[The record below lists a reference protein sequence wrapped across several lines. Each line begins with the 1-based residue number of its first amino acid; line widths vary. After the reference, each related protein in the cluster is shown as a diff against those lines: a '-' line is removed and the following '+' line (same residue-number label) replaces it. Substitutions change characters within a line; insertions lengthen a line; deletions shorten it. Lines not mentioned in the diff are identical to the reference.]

1 MKVLTIIA
9 CVGAAGLA
17 ALGVIMAKTN
27 PDQPKYEE
35 YAVQGLT
42 KYLKSDV
49 CKKTPNLLENLIKI
63 NCNKLV
69 DSANPQIRDII
80 AATTARQNYVIF
92 SVYRTE
98 IKIDNLLP
106 NYKFE
111 TVAAFDNFY
120 TYKADKQWV
129 QQV

>member
-1 MKVLTIIA
+1 MKALTIITY
-9 CVGAAGLA
+9 VGAAGLA
-17 ALGVIMAKTN
+17 ALAITMAQTN

-69 DSANPQIRDII
+69 DSANPQIRELI
-80 AATTARQNYVIF
+80 AATTVRQNYMIF
-92 SVYRTE
+92 SVYSTDLKLNSWIPSYR
-98 IKIDNLLP
+98 
-106 NYKFE
+106 FE
-111 TVAAFDNFY
+111 TVGAFGNFY
-120 TYKADKQWV
+120 TYSSE
-129 QQV
+129 QQ

>member
-1 MKVLTIIA
+1 MKGWTMIA
-9 CVGAAGLA
+9 SVGAAGIA
-17 ALGVIMAKTN
+17 VLGVAMANTN
-27 PDQPKYEE
+27 PEQAKYEE
-35 YAVQGLT
+35 YAVQRLT
-42 KYLKSDV
+42 AYLKTDV
-49 CKKTPNLLENLIKI
+49 CQKTPNFLQNII
-63 NCNKLV
+63 QFNCNKLV

-120 TYKADKQWV
+120 TYKADKQ
-129 QQV
+129 

>member
-1 MKVLTIIA
+1 MKAWTMIA
-9 CVGAAGLA
+9 SVGAAGIA
-17 ALGVIMAKTN
+17 VLGVAMANTN
-27 PDQPKYEE
+27 PEQAEYEK
-35 YAVQGLT
+35 YAVQRLT
-42 KYLKSDV
+42 TYLKTDV
-49 CKKTPNLLENLIKI
+49 CQKTPNFLQNLIQL

-92 SVYRTE
+92 SLYRTE

-111 TVAAFDNFY
+111 SVGAFDNFY
-120 TYKADKQWV
+120 TYKAE
-129 QQV
+129 QQ

>member
-1 MKVLTIIA
+1 MKAWTMIA
-9 CVGAAGLA
+9 SVGAAGIA
-17 ALGVIMAKTN
+17 VLGVAMANTN
-27 PDQPKYEE
+27 PEQAEYEE
-35 YAVQGLT
+35 YAVQRLT
-42 KYLKSDV
+42 TYLKTDV
-49 CKKTPNLLENLIKI
+49 CQKTPNFLQNLIQF

-111 TVAAFDNFY
+111 SVGAFDNFY
-120 TYKADKQWV
+120 TYKAE
-129 QQV
+129 QQ